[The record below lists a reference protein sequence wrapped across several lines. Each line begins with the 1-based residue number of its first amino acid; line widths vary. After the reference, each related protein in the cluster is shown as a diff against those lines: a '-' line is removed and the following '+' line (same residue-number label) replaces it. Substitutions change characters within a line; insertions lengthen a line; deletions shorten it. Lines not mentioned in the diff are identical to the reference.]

1 MSDPL
6 VLPLAAVISGILLC
20 RVFTFSA
27 FDAAWPA
34 VVFLLLTVFATGK
47 LRRWCIML
55 ALIFVGA
62 STEAWH
68 RPGPRP
74 RIDAGSRETVVLT
87 GCVVE
92 PSVLS
97 PGRQQFTLELDAAAR
112 ARVSLPLEDDALPPR
127 LEYGQRIEIEAR
139 IRPPRNFNNPG
150 SFDYVGY
157 LARQQIFWTA
167 GMARGSAVRVLPGRC
182 GWRAMA
188 LIFALRGAALDRIER
203 LYPANKDGGAY
214 TAGMM
219 EAMLIGETS
228 QLQKIWTEN
237 FRRTGTFHALVIS
250 GAHVAVLAGVL
261 LFLLRICAMGEI
273 PALAF
278 TAAAAWLYALV
289 SGFSPPVARAAGGF
303 TLYLIARFFF
313 RRGRVL
319 NLLAAVALVYL
330 LSDPG
335 EMGDASFQLS
345 FLCVAA
351 LGALATPLLEAT
363 SAPFA
368 RGLRDLANVEADSHL
383 EPRVAQLRVEMRLA
397 AETFEAWSR
406 LPVRWWQVGLA
417 ALLRGG
423 IFIYE
428 MALVSLAI
436 QIGLALPMAVYFHRI
451 SFTGL
456 TANVIIVPL
465 LEAAVP
471 IGFLAIFSGWHAPA
485 LLAGWL
491 LKIAARTADW
501 HARMEPAWRVSN
513 PPLWLALAFAASLI
527 VFASVLRSAY
537 WRKRAGVPAGFL
549 VVLLF
554 GVIVWQPWTAPVA
567 THSLELTAI
576 DVGQGDSLLIM
587 FPDGRSM
594 VIDGGGVLQFG
605 RPSQRR
611 RSNLDT
617 GEDVVSPYL
626 WSRGIRRIDI
636 LVSTHAHQDHSG
648 GLAAIL
654 ENFRPGEMW
663 VGSNPS
669 ADLLRRAAE
678 LRIPVRAPNASG
690 VPFAYGGARLEILSP
705 PKDFTPAKAG
715 NNDSLAFRITHGVH
729 SFLLTGDMESPME
742 RLLLADGR
750 SLHADVLK
758 VGHHGSKTSTTPDFL
773 EAVSPSVAIIS
784 AGFENSFGHPT
795 AAVLARLSDRHSAI
809 LRTDQDGLITVR
821 SDGRKL
827 NLDSM
832 LWHPQSSAN
841 VFNWALALNLE

>member
-6 VLPLAAVISGILLC
+6 ILPLAAVISGILLG
-20 RVFTFSA
+20 RVSTFSA
-27 FDAAWPA
+27 FEAAWPV
-34 VVFLLLTVFATGK
+34 VVFLLLALAATRR
-47 LRRWCIML
+47 LRHACLLL

-62 STEAWH
+62 FTEAWH

-74 RIDAGSRETVVLT
+74 QIDAGLRETVLLT

-97 PGRQQFTLELDAAAR
+97 PGRQQFTLELDPGAR
-112 ARVSLPLEDDALPPR
+112 ARIRLPLDDGSLPPR

-139 IRPPRNFNNPG
+139 IRSPRNFNNPG

-157 LARQQIFWTA
+157 LARQKIFWTA
-167 GMARGSAVRVLPGRC
+167 SMTRNSAVRVLQGRC

-203 LYPANKDGGAY
+203 LYPVNRDGSAY

-261 LFLLRICAMGEI
+261 LFLLRICAVGEI

-351 LGALATPLLEAT
+351 LGALAAPLLEAT

-368 RGLRDLANVEADSHL
+368 RGLRDVPNVEADPHL
-383 EPRVAQLRVEMRLA
+383 EPRVAQFRVELRLA
-397 AETFEAWSR
+397 AETLEAWSR
-406 LPVRWWQVGLA
+406 LPSRWGQQGVA
-417 ALLRGG
+417 TLLRGG

-456 TANVIIVPL
+456 TANVVIVPL

-471 IGFLAIFSGWHAPA
+471 IGFLAIFFSGWQAPA
-485 LLAGWL
+485 LVAGWL

-501 HARMEPAWRVSN
+501 HARM
-513 PPLWLALAFAASLI
+513 
-527 VFASVLRSAY
+527 
-537 WRKRAGVPAGFL
+537 
-549 VVLLF
+549 
-554 GVIVWQPWTAPVA
+554 
-567 THSLELTAI
+567 
-576 DVGQGDSLLIM
+576 
-587 FPDGRSM
+587 
-594 VIDGGGVLQFG
+594 
-605 RPSQRR
+605 
-611 RSNLDT
+611 
-617 GEDVVSPYL
+617 
-626 WSRGIRRIDI
+626 
-636 LVSTHAHQDHSG
+636 
-648 GLAAIL
+648 
-654 ENFRPGEMW
+654 
-663 VGSNPS
+663 
-669 ADLLRRAAE
+669 
-678 LRIPVRAPNASG
+678 
-690 VPFAYGGARLEILSP
+690 
-705 PKDFTPAKAG
+705 
-715 NNDSLAFRITHGVH
+715 
-729 SFLLTGDMESPME
+729 
-742 RLLLADGR
+742 
-750 SLHADVLK
+750 
-758 VGHHGSKTSTTPDFL
+758 
-773 EAVSPSVAIIS
+773 
-784 AGFENSFGHPT
+784 
-795 AAVLARLSDRHSAI
+795 
-809 LRTDQDGLITVR
+809 
-821 SDGRKL
+821 
-827 NLDSM
+827 
-832 LWHPQSSAN
+832 
-841 VFNWALALNLE
+841 